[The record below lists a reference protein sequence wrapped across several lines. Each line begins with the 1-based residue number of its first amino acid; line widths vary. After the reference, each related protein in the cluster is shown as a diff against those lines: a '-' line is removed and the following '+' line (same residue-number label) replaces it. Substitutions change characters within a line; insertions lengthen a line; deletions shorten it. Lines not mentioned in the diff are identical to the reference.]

1 MVAQV
6 DPNYAN
12 FSRAEQVVALIR
24 QNSALEV
31 KLVAY
36 SDAHTLQQ
44 RLEEK
49 QKEFVTVQ
57 TEVLE
62 LRSLLESERKRT
74 IQDQGRICYNI
85 NIIVTNIYVY
95 ILYIRNLSVIAIYM

>member
-24 QNSALEV
+24 QNAALEV

-49 QKEFVTVQ
+49 QQECVTAQ

-74 IQDQGRICYNI
+74 MQDQGRICY
-85 NIIVTNIYVY
+85 IILISLQPIYTY
-95 ILYIRNLSVIAIYM
+95 IYYI

>member
-1 MVAQV
+1 MVVQV

-24 QNSALEV
+24 QNAALEV

-49 QKEFVTVQ
+49 QKECVTVQ

-74 IQDQGRICYNI
+74 MQDQGRICY
-85 NIIVTNIYVY
+85 IILISLQPIYTY
-95 ILYIRNLSVIAIYM
+95 I